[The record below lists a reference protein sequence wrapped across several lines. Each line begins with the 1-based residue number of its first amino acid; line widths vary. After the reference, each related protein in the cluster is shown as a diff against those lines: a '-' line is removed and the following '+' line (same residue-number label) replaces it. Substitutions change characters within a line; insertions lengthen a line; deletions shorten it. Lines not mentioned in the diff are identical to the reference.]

1 MLMSRKSRHRLSLVV
16 GVVVLGLLL
25 WLSVRAPPSR
35 AHLVPGI
42 LFAVLIVF
50 TTTFGVPLGGGE
62 VSLLPMTIAAAYLAL
77 GPIPT
82 AWASFIGALIH
93 GGVRQAWAKQLQAR
107 REPSQLSLLAVSAA
121 NATMHTLSILVG
133 GEAFAWAGGVAPL
146 TLEGSRIV
154 PLVALGV
161 AYLGSNL
168 LLAGLYISSLGR
180 APLRVYWKSV
190 PNLLAYEATP
200 LIFAPLMALTYTHLG
215 LGLFLLLSL
224 ALVAMSLIS
233 RNLALSRRRL
243 ERRVKELDSLQA
255 VGRALSASLEPDT
268 ILEAV
273 YTQVSQLMPAHSF
286 YIAMYDA
293 EADEVSFPLAIEKGK
308 RVQWRPRRLGN
319 GLTEHILRTQASLLM
334 ERDIGEHLA
343 RLGIEQIGM
352 PAASWLGVPILAGT
366 DSLGV
371 IAVQSYDTPG
381 VYDANHER
389 VLVTI
394 AAQAAAA
401 IQNAHLYAR
410 TDEALARRVQ
420 ELDSILRTTH
430 EGILLL
436 DWDWRVLAANR
447 ELAGFFGLAQLDFV
461 DQVLGDVQA
470 GGDLSLI
477 ERLGYTTEE
486 LQNHCEALAAE
497 GGVHKE
503 TIVLA
508 GPPERHLE
516 RTLTPVRNREG
527 AISGWLL
534 IYRDVTEE
542 VELSR
547 FRDDMTHMLVHDL
560 RSPLA
565 VLRGSLDMIEN
576 DIEQERTDRV
586 EQWIGSA
593 RSGSGRMLHLIDQ
606 LLDISKLES
615 GQLPT
620 HPAAVAVDAL
630 FNETTQR
637 LATLAQAAEITLQT
651 VTEQGSPALYVDPG
665 LIGRVFTNLVDNA
678 IKFTPNGGI
687 VRMWARPDTES
698 DASTLL
704 VGVSDTGPGIAP
716 EAQPRLFKKFQQ
728 VISNQ
733 GRRRG
738 TGLGL
743 PFCKLVVEAHG
754 GQIWAESPS
763 RVVEMAEEGTGS
775 SFVMRL
781 PTVKASEGSLVG
793 TAEEQ

>member
-1 MLMSRKSRHRLSLVV
+1 MLMSRENRHRLSLVV

-25 WLSVRAPPSR
+25 RMTVRAPPSP
-35 AHLVPGI
+35 ADLVPGV
-42 LFAVLIVF
+42 LFTVLIVF

-77 GPIPT
+77 GPVPT

-107 REPSQLSLLAVSAA
+107 REPNRLSLLAVSAA

-133 GEAFAWAGGVAPL
+133 GEAFAWTGGLTPL
-146 TLEGSRIV
+146 TLDGWRIV
-154 PLVALGV
+154 SLVVLGI
-161 AYLGSNL
+161 AYLGANL
-168 LLAGLYISSLGR
+168 VFAGLYISSLGR
-180 APLRVYWKSV
+180 APLQVYLKSI

-215 LGLFLLLSL
+215 RGQFLLLSL

-233 RNLALSRRRL
+233 RGLAMSRRRL

-255 VGRALSASLEPDT
+255 VGQALSASLEPET
-268 ILEAV
+268 ILGAV

-286 YIAMYDA
+286 YIAMCDP
-293 EADEVSFPLAIEKGK
+293 ETDEVSFPLAIEEGE
-308 RVQWRPRRLGN
+308 RVQWRPRRLGK
-319 GLTEHILRTQASLLM
+319 GLTEHILQSRSSLLI
-334 ERDIGEHLA
+334 EQDVGDHLR
-343 RLGIEQIGM
+343 RLGIEQIGT
-352 PAASWLGVPILAGT
+352 PAASWLGVPILAGA

-371 IAVQSYDTPG
+371 IAVQSYDTPN
-381 VYDANHER
+381 VYDANHEQ

-436 DWDWRVLAANR
+436 DRDWRVLAANR
-447 ELAGFFGLAQLDFV
+447 ELAGFLGLAQLDLV
-461 DQVLGDVQA
+461 DQVIGNAQSGDTP
-470 GGDLSLI
+470 SLV
-477 ERLGYTTEE
+477 ERLGYTIEE
-486 LQNHCEALAAE
+486 LQAGCEALAKE
-497 GGVHKE
+497 GSAYKE
-503 TIVLA
+503 TVVFA
-508 GPPERHLE
+508 GPPERYLE
-516 RTLTPVRNREG
+516 RTLTPVHDREG
-527 AISGWLL
+527 TISGWLL

-542 VELSR
+542 VELNQ

-565 VLRGSLDMIEN
+565 VLRGSLDMIES
-576 DIEQERTDRV
+576 DIERKRTDRV
-586 EQWIGSA
+586 GRWIDSA
-593 RSGSGRMLHLIDQ
+593 RSGSDRMLHLIDQ

-620 HPAAVAVDAL
+620 RPKAVRVDVL
-630 FNETTQR
+630 FQETMQR
-637 LATLAQAAEITLQT
+637 LATLAREVQISLQAVAGQDL
-651 VTEQGSPALYVDPG
+651 PALYVDPG
-665 LIGRVFTNLVDNA
+665 LIGRVLTNLVDNA
-678 IKFTPNGGI
+678 IKFTPDGGI
-687 VRMWARPDTES
+687 VRLWARLDPES
-698 DASTLL
+698 DTSALL
-704 VGVSDTGPGIAP
+704 VGVSDTGPGIPP

-743 PFCKLVVEAHG
+743 PFCKLAVEAHG

-763 RVVEMAEEGTGS
+763 SVVEGGAEDTGS
-775 SFVMRL
+775 TFVMRL
-781 PTVKASEGSLVG
+781 PTGVGASDATE
-793 TAEEQ
+793 